1 MSLTNGCVSLLQQGS
16 LDPDPD
22 SANIL
27 DPDPDSSESG
37 SKTLVLTPERQQ
49 IGGLPTITKLEMLAG
64 QTKNLFT
71 GPVAGGPPL
80 RYGPRRP

>member
-22 SANIL
+22 SAKIL

-37 SKTLVLTPERQQ
+37 SETLVQNMTSNTL
-49 IGGLPTITKLEMLAG
+49 I
-64 QTKNLFT
+64 
-71 GPVAGGPPL
+71 
-80 RYGPRRP
+80 